1 MLFVDFCL
9 QNEILRFFRS
19 SVYFEKTDFFEKIG
33 FKTWLWIV
41 DFGVFFVFFG
51 CVVLNCKLFIYFI
64 FSWLIFV
71 FSTKRVV

>member
-19 SVYFEKTDFFEKIG
+19 SVCFEKTDFFEKTG
-33 FKTWLWIV
+33 FKTWSWIV
-41 DFGVFFVFFG
+41 DFGVFFVVFVY
-51 CVVLNCKLFIYFI
+51 VVLNCKLFICFI
-64 FSWLIFV
+64 FRWLIFV

>member
-19 SVYFEKTDFFEKIG
+19 SVCFEKTDFFEKTG

-41 DFGVFFVFFG
+41 DFGVFFVFFDH
-51 CVVLNCKLFIYFI
+51 VVLNCKLFICFI
-64 FSWLIFV
+64 FRWLIFV